1 MLIPQ
6 TVSLEGAEGVEMQ
19 TGSERVIKSIRLKD
33 EVHYRARVAAITAR
47 QTLGEWIEEAINE
60 KLNRTSGELKG
71 PAQQSPIGDQLWETP
86 PH

>member
-1 MLIPQ
+1 
-6 TVSLEGAEGVEMQ
+6 MQ
-19 TGSERVIKSIRLKD
+19 TGSDRVIKSIRLKD

-60 KLNRTSGELKG
+60 KLNRTSGKLKG
-71 PAQQSPIGDQLWETP
+71 PAQQSPIGNQGWETS